1 MMLRTKPFVDLS
13 AFAPFNQLPPQ
24 VQEALGKI
32 AITHQLKHREP
43 LYQQGDPANAIYVV
57 ARGGLRLV
65 EATTEGQTIALKIYG
80 IGDLLGLLSLSA
92 SFSHPTRAEAVVG
105 DTIVHSLPARAL
117 RAAMLEYPPLALL
130 IIDLLTAHVQQSH
143 ARLRQTMA
151 ERLDRRLARALL
163 HYALKFGE
171 ETVNGIIIAVPL
183 SQQDLAQFTGAI
195 VESVN
200 RTLKGWQER
209 GLLTI
214 SRQRL
219 ELLDCEALEVLAEDN
234 MYSVI

>member
-1 MMLRTKPFVDLS
+1 MLRAKTFANVA
-13 AFAPFNQLPPQ
+13 AFAPFDQLAPH
-24 VQEALGKI
+24 VQEALGRI
-32 AITHQLKHREP
+32 AVTHQLKHREP

-65 EATTEGQTIALKIYG
+65 EATPEGQMIALKVYG
-80 IGDLLGLLSLSA
+80 VGETLGLLSISD
-92 SFSHPTRAEAVVG
+92 SFPHPTRAEAVVG
-105 DTIVHSLPARAL
+105 DTVVYGLPARAMRVL
-117 RAAMLEYPPLALL
+117 ILEYPALGLLL
-130 IIDLLTAHVQQSH
+130 IDMLTAHVQQSH

-171 ETVNGIIIAVPL
+171 ETVSGILIGVPL
-183 SQQDLAQFTGAI
+183 SQQDLAQFTGAT

-200 RTLKGWQER
+200 RTLKAWQER

-219 ELLDCEALEVLAEDN
+219 ELLDCAALEVIAEDN
-234 MYSVI
+234 MYSVM